1 MSEGGAASREQ
12 RLRYRFDDFMSKGS
26 GSIFVA
32 LTVVFFSLLVL
43 LSLIRL
49 ALVNTFG
56 GLEVERGRGG
66 WRQVYLTFLELTDPG
81 SMTQDVASSGWIKIV
96 TVAAGLAGVVMFSA
110 LIAFI
115 TTALDGRLAQLRK
128 GHSKVI
134 VEDHTLILGWNDRV
148 VDILNELILAN
159 ESEEDPTVVI
169 LAEKDKEE
177 MDDFLA
183 LNVKDSMNTKI
194 VTRSGAPSTRVNLDI
209 ASVETCRS
217 VIALSQ
223 SGIGAS
229 QRDMDE
235 SDLRVIKTLLG
246 VTSALPDDGDVAIVA
261 EVFSPSRRD
270 AALTIDQ
277 DRIVVVDADEILA
290 KILVQTSR
298 SEGLSVVYEEI
309 LSFDGSEMYFYETDW
324 TPGLTFAETA
334 YRFTDGIP
342 MGICRGEEV
351 FLNPGN
357 DTVLSKGDELLILAT
372 DDSTIDF
379 ASTPVVPKPSRQST
393 GVVVEPHVERELFVG
408 VTNKLETIV
417 REYADYVVDGSQIDI
432 MLRASDPETIA
443 KVRALD
449 EAVPSL
455 HLRVL
460 EADPFSVED
469 LLELRPFEYDNIIL
483 LSQAG
488 EMGAQEMIDS
498 ETLLLLL
505 HFQHVFRSADI
516 EVKTK
521 LIAEVLDTGNREL
534 VTETGV
540 REFIVSNN
548 LISMLVAQVSENRQI
563 KTVYD
568 NLFAEDGSEIYLKPV
583 ELYVDELPAQVTY
596 ADLIAA
602 AAHRDEVSLGYK
614 VSALEN
620 EPDEN
625 YGVKLIPP
633 KDEIFTITA
642 GDTVVVL
649 AEDES

>member
-1 MSEGGAASREQ
+1 MSDAGSASRKQ
-12 RLRYRFDDFMSKGS
+12 RLRYRFDDFMARGS

-32 LTVVFFSLLVL
+32 LTVVFVGLLVT
-43 LSLIRL
+43 LSILRLI
-49 ALVNTFG
+49 LVRAVG
-56 GLEVERGRGG
+56 DLDVERGRGG

-81 SMTQDVASSGWIKIV
+81 SMTQDVDSSAWVKIL

-128 GHSKVI
+128 GQSKVI

-159 ESEEDPTVVI
+159 ESEDNPTVVI
-169 LAEKDKEE
+169 LAERDKED

-183 LNVKDSMNTKI
+183 INVQDRLNTKI
-194 VTRSGAPSTRVNLDI
+194 VTRSGPPSNRVNLDI

-217 VIALSQ
+217 VIALSA

-246 VTSALPDDGDVAIVA
+246 VTSALADDADVAIVA

-277 DRIVVVDADEILA
+277 ERIVTVDADEILA

-309 LSFDGSEMYFYETDW
+309 LSFDGSEMYFFDAEW
-324 TPGLTFAETA
+324 LPGTTFSSAA
-334 YRFTDGIP
+334 YHFTDGIP
-342 MGICRGEEV
+342 MGISRGDEV
-351 FLNPGN
+351 VLNPGAN
-357 DTVLSKGDELLILAT
+357 EILRRDDQLVILAT
-372 DDSTIDF
+372 DDSTISF
-379 ASTPVVPKPSRQST
+379 APEPVVTVPNRQST
-393 GVVVEPHVERELFVG
+393 GLTVEPHVERELFVG
-408 VTNKLETIV
+408 VTSKLGTIV
-417 REYADYVVDGSQIDI
+417 REYADYVVEGSEIDVV
-432 MLRASDPETIA
+432 LRASDPETSA
-443 KVRALD
+443 KVRELD
-449 EAVPSL
+449 IEVPSL

-460 EADPFSVED
+460 EADPFNVDD
-469 LLELRPFEYDNIIL
+469 LLALRPFEYDNIIL

-488 EMGAQEMIDS
+488 EEGAQEMIDS

-505 HFQHVFRSADI
+505 HFQHVFRSSDQ
-516 EVKTK
+516 VVTTK

-548 LISMLVAQVSENRQI
+548 LISMLVAQISENRHI

-568 NLFAEDGSEIYLKPV
+568 NLFAEDGSEIYLKPA
-583 ELYVDELPAQVTY
+583 ELYFADLPAQVTY
-596 ADLIAA
+596 ADLIASA
-602 AAHRDEVSLGYK
+602 SHREEVALGYK
-614 VSALEN
+614 LGALESN
-620 EPDEN
+620 PEQN
-625 YGVKLIPP
+625 YGVVLIPP
-633 KDEIFTITA
+633 KPDVFTMSP